1 MSTTSPLALTL
12 MPVAFVSPMPV
23 SSSGKDAIENV
34 EAVLDV
40 SVLLVAEGGSI
51 SKLSKLP
58 RWLTRTKFVP
68 ETDATV
74 I

>member
-1 MSTTSPLALTL
+1 
-12 MPVAFVSPMPV
+12 MPV
-23 SSSGKDAIENV
+23 SSSGKDAIGNV

-40 SVLLVAEGGSI
+40 SVVLVAEGGSI
-51 SKLSKLP
+51 SKLSKLF
-58 RWLTRTKFVP
+58 RWLTRTNFVP

>member
-23 SSSGKDAIENV
+23 SSSGKDAIGNA
-34 EAVLDV
+34 EAVTV
-40 SVLLVAEGGSI
+40 VPVLLVAEGGSI
-51 SKLSKLP
+51 SKLSKLSP
-58 RWLTRTKFVP
+58 WLTRTKFVP

-74 I
+74 S

>member
-1 MSTTSPLALTL
+1 
-12 MPVAFVSPMPV
+12 V
-23 SSSGKDAIENV
+23 SSSGKEAIENV

-40 SVLLVAEGGSI
+40 PVLLVAEGGSI